1 MPFARNRGCLR
12 RERLLA
18 TLSAAFGLA
27 AVFLVSIGLYGVISQ
42 WTTQRT
48 QEIGVRMALGATL
61 ASVRWM
67 VLRQVLALVGAGL
80 ALGVPAALA
89 SARVLERLLFG
100 LSPVNPPILA
110 LAALTMVAV
119 SAAAA
124 YLPARR
130 AARLDPIAALR
141 SD

>member
-1 MPFARNRGCLR
+1 
-12 RERLLA
+12 
-18 TLSAAFGLA
+18 
-27 AVFLVSIGLYGVISQ
+27 VFLVSIGLYGVISQ